1 MRPHRLVPLL
11 ITFVVAMVDA
21 RVAPQRPDLISHWR
35 AGHVIVDGSANE
47 WEGLTAAVAD
57 LKVSVGVA
65 NDSEV
70 LDLCLITDD
79 LQTRELILRRGLIV
93 WFDPG
98 GGTRKAF
105 GIKYPVGTFAV
116 DKPRPSS
123 RTRAAA
129 RDTPPEP
136 IEIVNR
142 VEIFGPGKDE
152 RRSLLADKVP
162 GIRMRISQTEA
173 GLIYELE
180 VLLARAADRPY
191 GIAARPGAI
200 VGVGLETPD
209 LQKGITI
216 TGEQP
221 RSGASGLPGGVS
233 VGSST
238 GGTGAPPRGSDRE
251 RDKMPK
257 PIKWWSAVRLAT
269 PAS

>member
-1 MRPHRLVPLL
+1 MPDHRRPPDSRADPAKGPDRLVRSRRR
-11 ITFVVAMVDA
+11 D
-21 RVAPQRPDLISHWR
+21 
-35 AGHVIVDGSANE
+35 
-47 WEGLTAAVAD
+47 
-57 LKVSVGVA
+57 KKGVR
-65 NDSEV
+65 N
-70 LDLCLITDD
+70 
-79 LQTRELILRRGLIV
+79 Q
-93 WFDPG
+93 
-98 GGTRKAF
+98 
-105 GIKYPVGTFAV
+105 YPVGTFAV

-152 RRSLLADKVP
+152 RRSLLADKAP
-162 GIRMRISQTEA
+162 GIRMRISQTA
-173 GLIYELE
+173 GGTRLR
-180 VLLARAADRPY
+180 ARGPPGPGGGSALRY
-191 GIAARPGAI
+191 RRQPGAI

-221 RSGASGLPGGVS
+221 RSGGSGLPGGVS

-238 GGTGAPPRGSDRE
+238 GGTGAPPRESDRE